1 VDKQQM
7 QLVTYAAFKSY
18 LEAYP
23 RKLER
28 DVFGAY
34 EPPLVTY
41 NDFTLGNWPA
51 SVVASCSI
59 DDLRSP
65 PEGAVFRIAAAPDE
79 LGSAQSSG

>member
-7 QLVTYAAFKSY
+7 QLVTYAAFKTFV
-18 LEAYP
+18 EAYP

-41 NDFTLGNWPA
+41 NDFTLGNWPE
-51 SVVASCSI
+51 SVVASCSL

-65 PEGAVFRIAAAPDE
+65 PEGAVFRIAAALDE
-79 LGSAQSSG
+79 LGGGRG